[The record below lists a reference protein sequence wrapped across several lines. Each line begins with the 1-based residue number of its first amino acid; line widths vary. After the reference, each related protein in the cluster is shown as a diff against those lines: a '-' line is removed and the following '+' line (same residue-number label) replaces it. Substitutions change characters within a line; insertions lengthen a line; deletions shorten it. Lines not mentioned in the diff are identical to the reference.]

1 MVRKTLSHDRD
12 IEWGWLS
19 EKLESATAF
28 INHALDFGPMPGAPT
43 CKMALERGYR
53 VTAIG
58 LENICLKHPALE
70 FIQQDINTV
79 TQPGGRFD
87 VIINISTI
95 EHVGLGRYGDPFD
108 PDADIRAM
116 LRLRNWLRLFG
127 RHILTLPVG
136 VDAVI
141 GHYHRVYGDMR
152 LWQLLDGWAI
162 LEQKYWRKNDADEWE
177 VCTKEEA
184 LAEEPTHLPVES
196 PLYLYYAI
204 GGFVLGG

>member
-1 MVRKTLSHDRD
+1 VVKTLSKDRE
-12 IEWGWLS
+12 IEWRWLA
-19 EKLESATAF
+19 EKLEPAEHVLA
-28 INHALDFGPMPGAPT
+28 HALDFGPMPGGPT
-43 CKMALERGYR
+43 CKLAIDRGYS
-53 VTAIG
+53 VTGIG
-58 LENICLKHPALE
+58 LERIRFSDPVFE
-70 FIQQDINTV
+70 YIQQDINTV
-79 TQPGGRFD
+79 ERPGLFD

-95 EHVGLGRYGDPFD
+95 EHVGLGRYGDPID
-108 PDADIRAM
+108 PDADIKAM
-116 LRLRNWLRLFG
+116 LRLRSWLRFFG

-141 GHYHRVYGDMR
+141 GHYHRVYGHGR
-152 LWQLLDGWAI
+152 LWELLDGWAI